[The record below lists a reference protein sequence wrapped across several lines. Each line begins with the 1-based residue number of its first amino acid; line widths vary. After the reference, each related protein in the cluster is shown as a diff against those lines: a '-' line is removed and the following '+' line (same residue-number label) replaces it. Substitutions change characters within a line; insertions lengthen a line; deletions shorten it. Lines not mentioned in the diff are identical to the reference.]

1 MMMTVTEILILSNSF
16 LLRLMHT
23 LKLIKLLNKRL
34 VFSYLFELKV
44 KKQRPNRYNIL
55 LQVASHF
62 ILLILFTNLRN
73 MNCTI

>member
-1 MMMTVTEILILSNSF
+1 VTVTEILILSNSF

-55 LQVASHF
+55 L
-62 ILLILFTNLRN
+62 
-73 MNCTI
+73 